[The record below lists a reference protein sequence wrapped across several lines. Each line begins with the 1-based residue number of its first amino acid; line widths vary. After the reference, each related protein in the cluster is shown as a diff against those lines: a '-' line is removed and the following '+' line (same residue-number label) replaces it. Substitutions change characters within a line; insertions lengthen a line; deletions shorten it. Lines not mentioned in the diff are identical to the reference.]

1 MTTLKWLLFVAALGY
16 VTLLAGMYFW
26 QRGLMYFPEVARTAP
41 AAAGFAQAEELVLDT
56 ADGEKIIAWHRAA
69 ADGKPIILYFHGNAG
84 SLRMRA
90 DRFRKLTAD
99 GTGLL
104 ALSYRG
110 YGGST
115 GSPSEA
121 GFLQDAEAVYAF
133 AAARY
138 PVERIVAFGESLG
151 TAVAVALAAE
161 KPVGKLVL
169 DAPYTAAVDL
179 AASVYP
185 FLPVRYLMKDQFRTH
200 ERIGRVAVPVLVLH
214 GELDRVI
221 PIVFAERLYAL
232 ITGPKEFVRFPRG
245 GHVDLDSH
253 GAQEAIRKFL
263 AGPRSLS
270 VITAP
275 PRSGEAR

>member
-1 MTTLKWLLFVAALGY
+1 MTTLKWLLIAAAVGY
-16 VTLLAGMYFW
+16 SALLAGMYFW
-26 QRGLMYFPEVARTAP
+26 QRGLMYFPETVRTAP
-41 AAAGFAQAEELVLDT
+41 AAAGFAQSEEVILDT
-56 ADGEKIIAWHRAA
+56 ADGEKIIAWHLPAA
-69 ADGKPIILYFHGNAG
+69 TGKPIILYFHGNAG
-84 SLRMRA
+84 SLRLRA

-104 ALSYRG
+104 GVSYRG

-121 GFLQDAEAVYAF
+121 GLLKDAEAAYAF
-133 AAARY
+133 VAARY
-138 PVERIVAFGESLG
+138 PAERIVAFGESLG

-161 KPVGKLVL
+161 RPIGKLVL

-185 FLPVRYLMKDQFRTH
+185 FVPVRLLMRDQFRAH
-200 ERIGRVAVPVLVLH
+200 EYIGRVAVPILVLH
-214 GELDRVI
+214 GELDRII
-221 PIVFAERLYAL
+221 PIVFAERLFAL

-245 GHVDLDSH
+245 THMDLDSH

-263 AGPRSLS
+263 GGSAGS
-270 VITAP
+270 
-275 PRSGEAR
+275 